1 MRRMTLGIIGLVVA
15 ALAVAHMVPG
25 QTVRKVPW
33 PHKRLGNIDRQK
45 WAEPSGIVYH
55 PGRKTLFVVSDEG
68 HVAEIKTDGT
78 PVRKRMRKQRADYE
92 GITVDPATGLLYVA
106 VEGKDRIL
114 ELDPETLLTK
124 REFDLERTFEG
135 RKVLKPGGDGIEAV
149 EFVPKD
155 KHPEGGTFYVTNQGW
170 NLKATED
177 VSAVLE
183 VELPI
188 RTAKPGGPL
197 KGKILRMFSLGVID
211 LSALH
216 YDAGRERLY
225 VVADSADTLFEVTLA
240 GKVTAAYVFP
250 GRDQEGFTVDPDDCA
265 YIAQDCGGILKYKW
279 LRKKEQD
286 TE

>member
-1 MRRMTLGIIGLVVA
+1 MRRIIPGVLGIIVA
-15 ALAVAHMVPG
+15 ALAVAHVLPG
-25 QTVRKVPW
+25 QDVRKVPW

-45 WAEPSGIVYH
+45 WPEPSGIVYH

-78 PVRKRMRKQRADYE
+78 PVRKRMRKERADYE
-92 GITVDPATGLLYVA
+92 GITVDPTTNLLYVA
-106 VEGKDRIL
+106 VEGEDKIL
-114 ELDPETLLTK
+114 ELDPGTLLTK

-135 RKVLKPGGDGIEAV
+135 RKVLKPGGDGIEAI

-155 KHPEGGTFYVTNQGW
+155 KHPEGGTFYVANQGW
-170 NLKATED
+170 SVKATED

-188 RTAKPGGPL
+188 RTAKPGAPL
-197 KGKILRMFSLGVID
+197 KGKILRMFSVGTID

-216 YDAGRERLY
+216 YDARRERLY
-225 VVADSADTLFEVTLA
+225 VVSDSADTLFEVTRT
-240 GKVTAAYVFP
+240 GKVMAAYAFP
-250 GRDQEGFTVDPDDCA
+250 GRDQEGITVDPDD
-265 YIAQDCGGILKYKW
+265 YVYVAQDSGGIIKYKW
-279 LRKKEQD
+279 LRQKEQD